1 MVSNTNI
8 IYYNYMQ
15 FRLDSM
21 SSIKLHVDQ
30 STFLGALYLMVE
42 ALSNSTESDYKT
54 WQEIITLLHKNIKDL

>member
-15 FRLDSM
+15 LRVDSM

-30 STFLGALYLMVE
+30 LTFLGALYLMVE

-54 WQEIITLLHKNIKDL
+54 

>member
-1 MVSNTNI
+1 
-8 IYYNYMQ
+8 MQ

-30 STFLGALYLMVE
+30 LTFLGALYLMVE